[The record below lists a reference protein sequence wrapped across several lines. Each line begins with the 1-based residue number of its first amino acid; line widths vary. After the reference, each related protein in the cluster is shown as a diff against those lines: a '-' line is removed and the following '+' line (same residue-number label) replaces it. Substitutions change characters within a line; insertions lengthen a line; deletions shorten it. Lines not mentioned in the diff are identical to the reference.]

1 MQIFATLLAKILI
14 RACFL
19 GHDADA
25 GTVLPDLANVALHK
39 EAGCIVG
46 DIGLKDGIDLEALL
60 GTAPP
65 GVLVQG
71 RRARVVVEAA
81 DAADGLVLLFNI
93 INAAHIDGFCFGHGF
108 GSFRVSSSGAAA
120 GGEGI
125 FCHDGVFRWL

>member
-14 RACFL
+14 WARFL

-39 EAGCIVG
+39 EASCIVR
-46 DIGLKDGIDLEALL
+46 DIGLEDWINIEALL

-71 RRARVVVEAA
+71 RGAGVVVEAA
-81 DAADGLVLLFNI
+81 DAADGFVLLFNI
-93 INAAHIDGFCFGHGF
+93 INTAHTDGFWFG
-108 GSFRVSSSGAAA
+108 
-120 GGEGI
+120 
-125 FCHDGVFRWL
+125 